1 MNTDYAQ
8 LETLRNEFKP
18 DYTVTWR
25 DMVVE
30 RDAIIQQYHDKL
42 AAVIAWYAAQNATTK
57 EHLRVLGWPV
67 LSFEAEAAQL
77 FEEWGELWERLANE

>member
-1 MNTDYAQ
+1 MNTDYAL

-18 DYTVTWR
+18 DYSPPWQ
-25 DMVVE
+25 DMLRE
-30 RDAIIQQYHDKL
+30 RDAVIAQYHQKL
-42 AAVIAWYAAQNATTK
+42 AAVRDWYAAQNATTK

-77 FEEWGELWERLANE
+77 FEERGELWERLADE